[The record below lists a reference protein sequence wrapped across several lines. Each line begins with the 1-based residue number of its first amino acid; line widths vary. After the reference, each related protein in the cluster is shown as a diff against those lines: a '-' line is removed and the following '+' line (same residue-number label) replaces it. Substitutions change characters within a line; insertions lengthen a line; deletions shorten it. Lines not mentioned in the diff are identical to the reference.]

1 MAIFGLFGKQSKED
15 LNKGL
20 EKTKESVV
28 KKTVQGHYGQITGG

>member
-15 LNKGL
+15 LNRGL

-28 KKTVQGHYGQITGG
+28 KRLSRAIMGKSNC